1 VAYAAKKS
9 AQLQWQDHAN
19 RWERP
24 VNRDQSVTASRI
36 DRRRHSEYS
45 EAGESER
52 ASRSGI
58 LQKIIGAIAAFC
70 LMSATSAMAAPTAD
84 ERTWSL
90 GGDERDPY
98 LTFGNPEMGETT
110 VLLICNN
117 RKKIAELSVNDAS
130 KGAKAG
136 QAVKIELAA
145 GTNKASFSGK
155 TVRSAGVYGYARK
168 IDFQTVAAMFR
179 APGTITVTMGEN
191 RYMLHDKGRAKAVG
205 ALINVCKLK

>member
-1 VAYAAKKS
+1 LHKVVS
-9 AQLQWQDHAN
+9 AI
-19 RWERP
+19 
-24 VNRDQSVTASRI
+24 SVLFLL
-36 DRRRHSEYS
+36 
-45 EAGESER
+45 
-52 ASRSGI
+52 GI
-58 LQKIIGAIAAFC
+58 FPAL
-70 LMSATSAMAAPTAD
+70 SAPSAD

-110 VLLICNN
+110 VILICNN
-117 RKKIAELSVNDAS
+117 RKKTAELSVSDAS

-136 QAVKIELAA
+136 QQVTIEIAA
-145 GTNKASFSGK
+145 GASKTSFSGK

-191 RYMLHDKGRAKAVG
+191 RYQLHDKGRAKAVG
-205 ALINVCKLK
+205 ELTEVCRLK